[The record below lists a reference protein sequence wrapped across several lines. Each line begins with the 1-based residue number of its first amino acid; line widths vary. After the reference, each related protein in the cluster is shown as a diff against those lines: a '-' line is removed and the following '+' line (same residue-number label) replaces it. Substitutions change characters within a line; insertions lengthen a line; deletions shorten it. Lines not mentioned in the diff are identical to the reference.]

1 VSIASAF
8 DLARDFA
15 DRIHDVGPVS
25 ISRFF
30 GGAALKVDG
39 VQFGFVM
46 KGSLY
51 LRVDSEGR
59 AAFEAMGTLPFQYS
73 SRSEKV
79 TITSYYEVP
88 AEVIEDP
95 DTLSYWAVRAHAAAP
110 NPKRG
115 AKQAL
120 PRNVRDSADQK

>member
-15 DRIHDVGPVS
+15 DRIHGVGPVS
-25 ISRFF
+25 TSRFF
-30 GGAALKVDG
+30 GGVALKADG

-51 LRVDSEGR
+51 LRVHSEGR
-59 AAFEAMGTLPFQYS
+59 AALEAMGALPFQYS

-79 TITSYYEVP
+79 TVTSYYEVP
-88 AEVIEDP
+88 AEVMEDP
-95 DTLSYWAVRAHAAAP
+95 DMLSYWAVRAHAAAP
-110 NPKRG
+110 KPKRG
-115 AKQAL
+115 ASKQAL
-120 PRNVRDSADQK
+120 PRNVRDSA